1 MNPDSNLQIYEM
13 LTSLFVT
20 ISKGEQIID
29 SIKEVLTTFDLFHPL
44 VLFKYLIRGNP
55 ILQPKH
61 IVSFLEENNFE
72 TKEEDVKIIFSF

>member
-1 MNPDSNLQIYEM
+1 M
-13 LTSLFVT
+13 LTALFVT

-44 VLFKYLIRGNP
+44 VLFKYLTRGNP

-61 IVSFLEENNFE
+61 IISFL
-72 TKEEDVKIIFSF
+72 

>member
-1 MNPDSNLQIYEM
+1 MNPESNLQIYEM

-44 VLFKYLIRGNP
+44 VLFNYLTRGNP

-72 TKEEDVKIIFSF
+72 AKEEDVKIIFSF